1 MDDTAILKI
10 AELANSGAQLPEPLR
25 DRATITIGAAH
36 INSLERYMDTPL
48 RFRGEF
54 STTRI
59 KDLAA
64 YLRNN
69 PQEPV
74 IFLGRESMS
83 ATAIFD
89 RGTMG
94 DPGWCEHQA
103 MLALRPTPE
112 YGAVLNKDVSALSQI
127 GFQHFI
133 EDWEDHITFW
143 LDGQTMEFGTAIQ
156 RVRKVTI
163 ESARKTESS
172 VGDFASSRSSMESIE
187 IGSQRD
193 KLPDSFTFAVT
204 PYEGFISRE
213 INCRITVRTGG
224 DKIGLAYRIM
234 RREALIDSIADE
246 FRTLIEQQC
255 GNDAEIYI
263 GNYTP
268 GY

>member
-36 INSLERYMDTPL
+36 INNLERYMDTPL

-64 YLRNN
+64 YLKNN
-69 PQEPV
+69 PQEHD
-74 IFLGRESMS
+74 IFLSREAMS

-103 MLALRPTPE
+103 KLALRPTPE
-112 YGAVLNKDVSALSQI
+112 YDAVLNKDMADMSQTQL
-127 GFQHFI
+127 QHFC
-133 EDWEDHITFW
+133 EDWEDHIEFW

-156 RVRKVTI
+156 RLRNVTI

-172 VGDFASSRSSMESIE
+172 VGDFAASRSSMESVE

-193 KLPDSFTFAVT
+193 KLPDSFLFSIT
-204 PYEGFISRE
+204 PYEGFVPRE
-213 INCRITVRTGG
+213 INCRITARTGG

-255 GNDAEIYI
+255 GYDAEIYV